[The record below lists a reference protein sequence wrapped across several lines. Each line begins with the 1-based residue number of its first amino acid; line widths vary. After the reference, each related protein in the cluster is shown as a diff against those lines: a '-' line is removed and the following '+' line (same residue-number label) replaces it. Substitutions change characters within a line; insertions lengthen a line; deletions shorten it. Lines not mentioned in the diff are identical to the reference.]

1 MPTLIQTYNPLG
13 LLNWLK
19 FLSTPTPNLNPLL
32 LSSTNVID
40 SKFTNFLFDNLN
52 LKLIFVKFFK
62 MIKIPPPI
70 LVLILATSNY
80 FSQNQLETIY
90 LPYKHSISILILLVG
105 TLVLI
110 NPVFKFIK
118 SKTTVNPLKFV
129 NVNKLVTSG
138 IYKYSRNPMYLGMI
152 LIIISTSIF
161 YLNYYSMVTPFI
173 FYFWINR
180 FQIKR
185 EEIFLK
191 ERFGKEYL
199 SYMSKSRRWI

>member
-1 MPTLIQTYNPLG
+1 
-13 LLNWLK
+13 
-19 FLSTPTPNLNPLL
+19 
-32 LSSTNVID
+32 
-40 SKFTNFLFDNLN
+40 
-52 LKLIFVKFFK
+52 

-80 FSQNQLETIY
+80 FSQNQLEIIY

-105 TLVLI
+105 TLILI
-110 NPVFKFIK
+110 NPVCNFIK
-118 SKTTVNPLKFV
+118 SKTTVNPVKFV

-173 FYFWINR
+173 FHFWINR

-191 ERFGKEYL
+191 EKFGKEYL